1 MGVNFLEIMK
11 YVITAVISTLC
22 AYFSIQKD
30 LALAKQRI
38 ANLESRTDSHSKK
51 IDNILSGVNDIKE
64 MLAEIRTELK
74 YKEDKK

>member
-1 MGVNFLEIMK
+1 MGVDFIGLMK
-11 YVITAVISTLC
+11 YVITAVIAIIG
-22 AYFSIQKD
+22 AYFAMQKE

-38 ANLESRTDSHSKK
+38 ASLESRTEAHSKK

-64 MLAEIRTELK
+64 MLAEMRTELK